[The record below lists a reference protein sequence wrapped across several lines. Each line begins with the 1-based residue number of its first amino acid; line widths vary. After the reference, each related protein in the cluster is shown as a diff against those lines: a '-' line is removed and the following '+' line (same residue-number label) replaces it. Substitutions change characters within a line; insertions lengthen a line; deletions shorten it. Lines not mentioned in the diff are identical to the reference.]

1 MDVSGSKF
9 SPDHP
14 NPTNRV
20 STTGADP
27 SDGGQLLLELRFGF
41 RVELAANVAWTAS
54 FQVGPRIKSA
64 MNGLK

>member
-1 MDVSGSKF
+1 MGKWPEDAD
-9 SPDHP
+9 PADADA
-14 NPTNRV
+14 
-20 STTGADP
+20 GADP